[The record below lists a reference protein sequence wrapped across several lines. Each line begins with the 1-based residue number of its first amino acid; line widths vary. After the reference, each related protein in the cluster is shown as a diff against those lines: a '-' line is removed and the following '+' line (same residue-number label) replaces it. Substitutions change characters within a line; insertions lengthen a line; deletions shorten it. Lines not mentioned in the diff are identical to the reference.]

1 MQPGA
6 ETILEETRHQQ
17 VFCLRATREKC
28 GFHIP
33 AGDGRLALPVTHTL
47 PSLRT
52 YLKSH
57 GSHVS
62 QAHPQDFNLVTSARL
77 HPQGGHLWG
86 HKDVDRNVGYTIQS
100 RIYADLYV
108 CTRSHLHHG

>member
-52 YLKSH
+52 DLKSH

-62 QAHPQDFNLVTSARL
+62 QAHPKTLTWLPLQDSIPREVTF
-77 HPQGGHLWG
+77 G
-86 HKDVDRNVGYTIQS
+86 D
-100 RIYADLYV
+100 
-108 CTRSHLHHG
+108 TRM